1 MFLLSWLFGGFFK
14 KTLKEA
20 AVEEDDFDEYQ
31 STLGEI
37 KQQLEDIQET
47 YAEGEKT
54 LEAQEKDNERLA
66 KKIRDLKRGL

>member
-1 MFLLSWLFGGFFK
+1 MLRWLFGGFFK

-54 LEAQEKDNERLA
+54 LEALEKDMERQR

>member
-1 MFLLSWLFGGFFK
+1 MLRWLFGGVFK

-47 YAEGEKT
+47 YAEGEKV
-54 LEAQEKDNERLA
+54 LAQAKKEDAALA